1 MINNFI
7 NKIFTI
13 KKKFI
18 FYFLFFILFSNNAH
32 AYLDPGS
39 INIFLQIAAALLSAF
54 FLIIGSVNSFIKYVL
69 EKKQVNTILLVTLS
83 IFPIWLFKS
92 SFNFNWVLLYLVI
105 IFFIPLFLIKFF
117 LRNVDGYY
125 LSGNLTIIQNF
136 VISSTILYGLDQ
148 HIGLWEIVNHFIDRG
163 RGLYIVAIILIILL
177 WILTFYLV
185 KKSYIKYIFILLV
198 VIFSYN
204 LFSQT
209 KNLKKI
215 ESTISFNN
223 YANSN
228 LMINESR
235 EDMKP
240 VLFIILD
247 EMNGIG
253 GLDTEIQNYE
263 KAKKSYLDLVNT
275 HNFTIYPYSYTMFS
289 TTSDS
294 ISRMLNFDT
303 SLKDPKNDNYVI
315 DHDEYF
321 FTKKLLKNRLFDSL
335 DNRKIYVKQSRGLDY
350 CNNINVVR
358 CDTFNPLNKNI
369 LNEINYINP
378 ILTEFISK
386 FSYQNSIFARFLS
399 RFLVELNLIHLSN
412 SPRTNKAY
420 FEKDLSKLF
429 EVIKNEK
436 YDLYFAHFLV
446 PHKPFGFDR
455 KCNYK
460 NFPALNFNPIFMQT
474 QHNNEI
480 YCTNLFLNNFFDKM
494 KKLANFNDFKI
505 IIVSDHGARNSSKP
519 KDYFSVATLVKDS
532 IQQPYID
539 EKIVSVQHVIS
550 EFFNQAEDN
559 SAHNKYYDYNAKKF
573 VDAKFN

>member
-1 MINNFI
+1 M
-7 NKIFTI
+7 
-13 KKKFI
+13 
-18 FYFLFFILFSNNAH
+18 
-32 AYLDPGS
+32 
-39 INIFLQIAAALLSAF
+39 
-54 FLIIGSVNSFIKYVL
+54 
-69 EKKQVNTILLVTLS
+69 
-83 IFPIWLFKS
+83 
-92 SFNFNWVLLYLVI
+92 
-105 IFFIPLFLIKFF
+105 
-117 LRNVDGYY
+117 
-125 LSGNLTIIQNF
+125 
-136 VISSTILYGLDQ
+136 
-148 HIGLWEIVNHFIDRG
+148 
-163 RGLYIVAIILIILL
+163 
-177 WILTFYLV
+177 
-185 KKSYIKYIFILLV
+185 
-198 VIFSYN
+198 
-204 LFSQT
+204 
-209 KNLKKI
+209 
-215 ESTISFNN
+215 
-223 YANSN
+223 
-228 LMINESR
+228 
-235 EDMKP
+235 
-240 VLFIILD
+240 
-247 EMNGIG
+247 
-253 GLDTEIQNYE
+253 
-263 KAKKSYLDLVNT
+263 
-275 HNFTIYPYSYTMFS
+275 
-289 TTSDS
+289 
-294 ISRMLNFDT
+294 
-303 SLKDPKNDNYVI
+303 
-315 DHDEYF
+315 
-321 FTKKLLKNRLFDSL
+321 
-335 DNRKIYVKQSRGLDY
+335 
-350 CNNINVVR
+350 
-358 CDTFNPLNKNI
+358 
-369 LNEINYINP
+369 NEINYINP

-505 IIVSDHGARNSSKP
+505 IIVSDHGARNSSKA

-559 SAHNKYYDYNAKKF
+559 SAHNKYYDHNAKKF